1 MRRGVEPAATLLRIS
16 RTLTAPRHTEPLR
29 FATVEEAI
37 EGLRGEG
44 LRLSAARRLV
54 LEALFLAD
62 GPVSAEELA
71 AGLGGRVPPSDLASV
86 YRNLDTLERHGVVRH
101 VHLGHGP
108 GLYALAG
115 SGEREY
121 LLCER
126 CGAYRVARPAEVDAI
141 REHIRVTFG
150 YVARFSHFPIV
161 GLCAACAE
169 PIGGHD
175 HSAHGHDHAHAGHG
189 HDHRTGGH
197 AHS

>member
-1 MRRGVEPAATLLRIS
+1 MRTS
-16 RTLTAPRHTEPLR
+16 RTLTVPQHTEPLR

-71 AGLGGRVPPSDLASV
+71 AGLGGQVPPSDLASV
-86 YRNLDTLERHGVVRH
+86 YRNLETLERHGVVRH

-108 GLYALAG
+108 GLYALTG

-121 LLCER
+121 LVCER

-161 GLCAACAE
+161 GLCAACAGSG
-169 PIGGHD
+169 GGHD
-175 HSAHGHDHAHAGHG
+175 HSGHGHDHAHAGHG
-189 HDHRTGGH
+189 HDHREEGGH

>member
-1 MRRGVEPAATLLRIS
+1 M
-16 RTLTAPRHTEPLR
+16 
-29 FATVEEAI
+29 
-37 EGLRGEG
+37 
-44 LRLSAARRLV
+44 

-71 AGLGGRVPPSDLASV
+71 AGLGGRVPAADLASV

-101 VHLGHGP
+101 VHLGQVDP
-108 GLYALAG
+108 GCTPWPAPR
-115 SGEREY
+115 EREY
-121 LLCER
+121 LVCER

-169 PIGGHD
+169 RAGGHD